1 MDPYFYSILLA
12 GVIAGAS
19 CGLLGVYIVGLRLP
33 FVGVFVSHTAM
44 AGTIYSY
51 LLGLNPILGATSISA
66 LAAMSLAAIRPGRT
80 RIDPNVALAI
90 LFSLMLGVTFLGIGL
105 IQDSRTEILGL
116 LWGSILFVRREN
128 ILVIAAAAGALAL
141 FAVLFNKEMKT
152 LLFSR
157 CIASATGVHETFVY
171 SLFLALSGVILAV
184 NLPLIG
190 GLMIFSLISNPAAA
204 AYQICRGHRAIVAA
218 SIGFGVLST
227 VGGFFI
233 SYFLNLPTGACIVLV
248 STLLFAL
255 SAGYRAFSGRK
266 D

>member
-128 ILVIAAAAGALAL
+128 ILVIVAAAGALAL

>member
-1 MDPYFYSILLA
+1 MDPFFYSILLA

-44 AGTIYSY
+44 AGTVYSY
-51 LLGLNPILGATSISA
+51 LLGLDPTLCATSISA
-66 LAAMSLAAIRPGRT
+66 LTAMSLAAIQPGKT
-80 RIDPNVALAI
+80 RIDSNVALAI

-105 IQDSRTEILGL
+105 IQGSRTEILGL
-116 LWGSILFVRREN
+116 LWGSILFVRTEN
-128 ILVIAAAAGALAL
+128 LVVITAAAGALAV
-141 FAVLFNKEMKT
+141 FAILFNKELKA

-157 CIASATGVHETFVY
+157 SIASATGVHETFVY

-204 AYQICRGHRAIVAA
+204 ANQLCRGHRAIVAVSVA
-218 SIGFGVLST
+218 FGVLST
-227 VGGFFI
+227 AGGFFL

-255 SAGYRAFSGRK
+255 SAGYRALSGRS